1 MLKLWDFLD
10 SRVTNS
16 FITPQTVEQLGV
28 KTELVTN
35 PIMVQLAQGIAKP
48 LLNVMLSVELFCDKV
63 RFFEN
68 FILCDLNNFDAI
80 FKNTFLDVYKVYKVD
95 ILYNR
100 VN

>member
-1 MLKLWDFLD
+1 M
-10 SRVTNS
+10 TNS